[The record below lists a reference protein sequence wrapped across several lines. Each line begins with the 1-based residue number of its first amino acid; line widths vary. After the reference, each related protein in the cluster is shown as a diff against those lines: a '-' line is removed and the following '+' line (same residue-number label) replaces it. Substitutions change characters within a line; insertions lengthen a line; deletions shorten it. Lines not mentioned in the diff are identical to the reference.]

1 MSAEVIIK
9 RVLSVCV
16 CGHTCGCRQAFLPP
30 GQHYRHCETW
40 IPLCD
45 TPKLLVSSVDQVNS
59 WESENFEKCCVLDCF
74 LKRSVVLP
82 SFSGSLDDGFCARR
96 EGISIVRAHR
106 ENGRAAFQRTVGWHE
121 RTPVCETRSW
131 VKFTGVHLLRVIPD
145 VAHHG
150 FRLPIDGHWVH

>member
-1 MSAEVIIK
+1 MRAYVWM
-9 RVLSVCV
+9 
-16 CGHTCGCRQAFLPP
+16 QAGIPTPGSTLPSL
-30 GQHYRHCETW
+30 W
-40 IPLCD
+40 D
-45 TPKLLVSSVDQVNS
+45 MNSSVWYTQVIS
-59 WESENFEKCCVLDCF
+59 VFSRSGKFLGKSENFEKCCVLDCF